1 MVFIW
6 LAVFLVLCL
15 VEAFTTALVC
25 IWFII
30 GAVAA
35 FISAF
40 FTTSFLIQFIVFVV
54 ASGIALVC
62 TKSILKDKLRPART
76 PTNADRVLGHIGEVT
91 TPITADIPGRVLVE
105 NASWAAKCSVP
116 LTTGTHCKV
125 VAIEGVTL
133 VVEPV

>member
-1 MVFIW
+1 MVFVW

-30 GAVAA
+30 GAIAA

-40 FTTSFLIQFIVFVV
+40 FTTSLLLQLAIFVTV
-54 ASGIALVC
+54 SGIALLC
-62 TKSILKDKLRPART
+62 TKSILKNKLRPTRT
-76 PTNADRVLGHIGEVT
+76 PTNADRVLGRVGEVT
-91 TPITADIPGRVLVE
+91 APITEDIPGRVLVD
-105 NASWAAKCSVP
+105 NMSWAAKCIVP
-116 LTTGTHCKV
+116 LTVGTHCTV

-133 VVEPV
+133 IVEPV